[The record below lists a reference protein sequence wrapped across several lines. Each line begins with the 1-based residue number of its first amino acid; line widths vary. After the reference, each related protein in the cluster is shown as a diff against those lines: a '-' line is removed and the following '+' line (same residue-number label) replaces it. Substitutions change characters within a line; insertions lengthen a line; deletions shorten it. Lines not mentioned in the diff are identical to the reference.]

1 MKNAQQKKVKKN
13 GYDCNNFLSRQ
24 KKLIPYYELIEYS
37 EFIMEQVFTR
47 CIYTQMELHTE
58 LT

>member
-1 MKNAQQKKVKKN
+1 MKNAQRKKVKKN
-13 GYDCNNFLSRQ
+13 GYDRNNFLLRR

-47 CIYTQMELHTE
+47 CIYTQMVLHTKI
-58 LT
+58 T